1 VQVRSVAS
9 DQIARDIMS
18 LPAASLERLPRYK
31 GELLMTDHGTGCY
44 TSQAAMKRYNR
55 KNERL
60 ADAAERASVVAQ
72 WLGSSPYPREVLRDN
87 WIRFLWHQFHDDLT
101 GTSIPEA
108 YVYSW
113 NDEAIALNQFGSI
126 LNDAV
131 GGVSRALDTRATG
144 VPIVVYNALGIDRE
158 DVVEADVTFDGAAPR
173 AARVWGPQGQEVPSQ
188 TRANGTGLHVTFL
201 AVVPAAGF
209 AVYDVRPSD
218 TPCDIQTGLSAS
230 EATLENARYRLRIDA
245 NGDIASV
252 LDKRANRELLASPIR
267 LQMIADQ
274 PYDWAAWEIDYDD
287 IMAPPRTLV
296 ASPAITRIV
305 DRGPACCAIEIVRSA
320 DGSTFRQTVRL
331 AAGGAADRIEVSND
345 VDWGSKGTLLKA
357 AFPLAMANE
366 KATYDLGL
374 GTIERGINRKVLYEV
389 PAQQWADLT
398 ASDGGYGV
406 AVMNDCKYGW
416 DKPDDHTLRL
426 TLVRTPEV
434 NERWSWIKDQ
444 RSMDLGRHRFT
455 FAICGHAGD
464 WRDGNIPLE
473 ADRLNQPL
481 LAYQVPSHP
490 GGLGRSFS
498 FIHLS
503 HPSIAVRAI
512 KMAEDSDEII
522 VRLQELHG
530 KEARAVRFDFA
541 RPIVNGREVNGVE
554 EGVGPALINNGGIS
568 CSFAPYQPRTFAV
581 RLDGPPIHLDPT
593 DARTI
598 ALPFNME
605 GATLHGVP
613 AATPFDGAGNTLP
626 GELLPARLACGAIP
640 FDLGAPGRQNVLAC
654 RGQRIAIPAGAYD
667 RVCLIAAAVGGD
679 RKATF
684 SIDDHRTDLWI
695 QDYAEP
701 IGQWD
706 SRLATGRFLEERSEI
721 LPAYLKTD
729 PIAWVGTHRHTKDG
743 KAEAYAFAQMYR
755 YTLPIAQGAQMLTL
769 PDDDRIRVLAITAAE
784 DPNAAARPMQ
794 PLFDLPERTGVRV
807 VPESPDF
814 LESTH
819 VSMSSPNE
827 GAIIRY
833 TLDGADPTADS
844 PTYKEPIRISKP
856 TTVKARA
863 FLEGMDTSFIA
874 RVTLNKLTPRAATSV
889 PGAIQGLT
897 CRYYEESWSKVPD
910 FRTLTPVRTMTVDR
924 VAAPAFARQEN
935 YGLFLT
941 GYLKVPR
948 DGLYML
954 HLWSDDGSTLRLG
967 DAPLIDND
975 GLHGRGEVPASFALK
990 AGFHPLEISFF
1001 QKMGDQAF
1009 ELWIEGP
1016 DLPLQ
1021 QVPPEML
1028 AHAGTDR

>member
-1 VQVRSVAS
+1 
-9 DQIARDIMS
+9 
-18 LPAASLERLPRYK
+18 
-31 GELLMTDHGTGCY
+31 
-44 TSQAAMKRYNR
+44 
-55 KNERL
+55 
-60 ADAAERASVVAQ
+60 
-72 WLGSSPYPREVLRDN
+72 
-87 WIRFLWHQFHDDLT
+87 
-101 GTSIPEA
+101 
-108 YVYSW
+108 
-113 NDEAIALNQFGSI
+113 
-126 LNDAV
+126 
-131 GGVSRALDTRATG
+131 
-144 VPIVVYNALGIDRE
+144 
-158 DVVEADVTFDGAAPR
+158 
-173 AARVWGPQGQEVPSQ
+173 
-188 TRANGTGLHVTFL
+188 
-201 AVVPAAGF
+201 
-209 AVYDVRPSD
+209 
-218 TPCDIQTGLSAS
+218 
-230 EATLENARYRLRIDA
+230 
-245 NGDIASV
+245 
-252 LDKRANRELLASPIR
+252 
-267 LQMIADQ
+267 
-274 PYDWAAWEIDYDD
+274 
-287 IMAPPRTLV
+287 
-296 ASPAITRIV
+296 
-305 DRGPACCAIEIVRSA
+305 
-320 DGSTFRQTVRL
+320 
-331 AAGGAADRIEVSND
+331 
-345 VDWGSKGTLLKA
+345 
-357 AFPLAMANE
+357 
-366 KATYDLGL
+366 
-374 GTIERGINRKVLYEV
+374 
-389 PAQQWADLT
+389 
-398 ASDGGYGV
+398 
-406 AVMNDCKYGW
+406 
-416 DKPDDHTLRL
+416 
-426 TLVRTPEV
+426 
-434 NERWSWIKDQ
+434 
-444 RSMDLGRHRFT
+444 
-455 FAICGHAGD
+455 
-464 WRDGNIPLE
+464 
-473 ADRLNQPL
+473 
-481 LAYQVPSHP
+481 
-490 GGLGRSFS
+490 
-498 FIHLS
+498 
-503 HPSIAVRAI
+503 
-512 KMAEDSDEII
+512 
-522 VRLQELHG
+522 
-530 KEARAVRFDFA
+530 
-541 RPIVNGREVNGVE
+541 
-554 EGVGPALINNGGIS
+554 
-568 CSFAPYQPRTFAV
+568 
-581 RLDGPPIHLDPT
+581 
-593 DARTI
+593 
-598 ALPFNME
+598 
-605 GATLHGVP
+605 
-613 AATPFDGAGNTLP
+613 
-626 GELLPARLACGAIP
+626 
-640 FDLGAPGRQNVLAC
+640 
-654 RGQRIAIPAGAYD
+654 
-667 RVCLIAAAVGGD
+667 
-679 RKATF
+679 
-684 SIDDHRTDLWI
+684 LWI

-897 CRYYEESWSKVPD
+897 CRYYEESWSKMPD